1 MHKAIKMEHNINSI
15 LKKSA
20 IFAFLA
26 SGAYFIIKSLFEPSV
41 LGATIGTQSTS
52 YSIMIGI
59 TLFMITL
66 AISFHHDKEYKAEL
80 IEEKQ
85 KIP

>member
-1 MHKAIKMEHNINSI
+1 MEHNINSI

-20 IFAFLA
+20 IFAFLV
-26 SGAYFIIKSLFEPSV
+26 SGTYFIIKSLFEPSV
-41 LGATIGTQSTS
+41 LGATIGTQTTS

-59 TLFMITL
+59 TLFMVTL
-66 AISFHHDKEYKAEL
+66 AISFHHDKDYKSEL
-80 IEEKQ
+80 VGQKP